1 MGLSY
6 KKTKHI
12 PGGMPSEQ
20 VQEDFVKEIRS
31 LVAKAISSN
40 GKIVV
45 LSCDPT
51 HPVHNSIPGY
61 LWQERGKENTQTLKA
76 NTGRRRLTVVGAVNL
91 SDRDIVPL
99 VTESNA
105 DRYLIEAFFLEVR
118 KTYPNAKEIV
128 IILDNA
134 AYQRN
139 YEVQAYA
146 KDLGITLKYLPPY
159 TPNLSLIE
167 RVWKFFKKEVL
178 RDQYQETFEKFF
190 DAVCA
195 FFEKWDEYEEQLKSL
210 LTLNFEI
217 MKARN

>member
-1 MGLSY
+1 MRLSY

-20 VQEDFVKEIRS
+20 VQGSFIKEILS
-31 LVAKAISSN
+31 LVEKASISN
-40 GKIVV
+40 GKLVV

-76 NTGRRRLTVVGAVNL
+76 NTGRRRLTVVGAINL

-105 DRYLIEAFFLEVR
+105 DRYLIEAFFLEV
-118 KTYPNAKEIV
+118 KKAYPNAREIV

-134 AYQRN
+134 AYQRS
-139 YEVQAYA
+139 YEVQEYA
-146 KDLGITLKYLPPY
+146 KELGITLKYLPPY

-178 RDQYQETFEKFF
+178 RDYYHDTFEKFF

-195 FFEKWDEYEEQLKSL
+195 FFERWDEYEEQLKSL

>member
-1 MGLSY
+1 MRLSY

-20 VQEDFVKEIRS
+20 VQEAFIKEIRS
-31 LVAKAISSN
+31 LVSKATASN

-61 LWQERGKENTQTLKA
+61 LWQEQGKENTQTLKA
-76 NTGRRRLTVVGAVNL
+76 NTGRRRITVVGAVNL
-91 SDRDIVPL
+91 SDRNAVAF

-105 DRYLIEAFFLEVR
+105 DRYLIEVFFMEV
-118 KTYPNAKEIV
+118 KKAYPNAKEII

-139 YEVQAYA
+139 YEVQEYA
-146 KDLGITLKYLPPY
+146 KSLGITLKYLPPY

-178 RDQYQETFEKFF
+178 RDHYQETFEKFF
-190 DAVCA
+190 EAVCA